1 MSVSTITRDQLKQK
15 MDRGDRVVLVD
26 DVVLFRDSAA
36 LAEKLMMLDKNFD
49 FVMLP
54 SSPHAA
60 IQKDYVARF
69 ILRKIT
75 EHFDRYLGR
84 GPRPARATSSSQ

>member
-1 MSVSTITRDQLKQK
+1 MSIRFAEGLQDHL
-15 MDRGDRVVLVD
+15 MLIHGIVD
-26 DVVLFRDSAA
+26 DVVLFKDSAM
-36 LAEKLMMLDKNFD
+36 LVEKLMMLDKDFD

-69 ILRKIT
+69 LLRKIS

-84 GPRPARATSSSQ
+84 GARASNAPSTGQ